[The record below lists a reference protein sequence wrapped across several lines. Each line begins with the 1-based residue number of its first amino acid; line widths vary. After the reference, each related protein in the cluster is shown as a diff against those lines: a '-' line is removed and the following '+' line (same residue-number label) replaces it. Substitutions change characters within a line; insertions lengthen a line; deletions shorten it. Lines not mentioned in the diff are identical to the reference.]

1 MVASDGE
8 FVHRLCMKHV
18 AGATW
23 TRILATISGL
33 LIGSKWV
40 ALGFGFEFD

>member
-18 AGATW
+18 AGNLDTNTGNNQWVVDRFKVGCTW
-23 TRILATISGL
+23 I
-33 LIGSKWV
+33 W
-40 ALGFGFEFD
+40 F

>member
-18 AGATW
+18 AGNLDTN
-23 TRILATISGL
+23 TSNQ
-33 LIGSKWV
+33 WV
-40 ALGFGFEFD
+40 VDRFKVGCT